1 MSSLELQLQDKEEEL
16 KALACELSEAIKDLS
31 AKQSQIKEA
40 GLAKLKLEKKLKKW
54 TEMIQQEKQD
64 NEIIISRIQMLEK
77 SKSDQ

>member
-16 KALACELSEAIKDLS
+16 KTLACELSEAIKELS
-31 AKQSQIKEA
+31 VKQGQVKEA
-40 GLAKLKLEKKLKKW
+40 SLAKLKLEKKIKKW
-54 TEMIQQEKQD
+54 AEMIQQEKQD